1 MAGDTQPSLPEK
13 IPAHVAIIMDGNG
26 RWAERRRRP
35 RLEGHAAGIENT
47 RSVVR
52 CLGEYGIK
60 YVSLYSF
67 STENWNRP
75 EEEVTG
81 LMDMLGRSLEKETNE
96 LHKENVRIRHLG
108 RLERLPENLSLA
120 IQWAT
125 ELTKGNTGMSLSLA
139 FDYGGR
145 AEIVD
150 AVRHI
155 INARIPAPVVD
166 ERAFSLYLY
175 TADLPD
181 VDLVVRTGGEIR
193 ISNFLLWQS
202 AYAEYYFSDVLW
214 PDFGPGEV
222 TKALVDYSKRQRRFG
237 KL

>member
-1 MAGDTQPSLPEK
+1 MKNITPL
-13 IPAHVAIIMDGNG
+13 PAHIALIPDGNG
-26 RWAERRRRP
+26 RWAQRRRLS
-35 RLEGHAAGIENT
+35 RLEGHTAGMENT
-47 RSVVR
+47 RAVVR

-60 YVSLYSF
+60 YVTLYSF

-75 EEEVTG
+75 KEEVTG
-81 LMDMLGRSLEKETNE
+81 LLDILGRSLEKETNE
-96 LHKENVRIRHLG
+96 LHKENVRIRRLG
-108 RLERLPENLSLA
+108 RLEKLPENLALA
-120 IQWAT
+120 IQWAID
-125 ELTKGNTGMSLSLA
+125 LTRENTGMNLSLA

-155 INARIPAPVVD
+155 INARIPPAAVD
-166 ERAFSLYLY
+166 ERAVSCYLY

-181 VDLVVRTGGEIR
+181 VDLVVRTGSELR

-214 PDFGPGEV
+214 PDFGPPEV
-222 TKALVDYSKRQRRFG
+222 TKALLDYSKRQRRFG